1 MVDSQRP
8 SITDHRLLTAP
19 VKPASPLAHLPIEFL
34 GSFPDPQV
42 RLEPPLPE
50 IAFLGRS
57 NVGKSSLLN
66 ALVGRRNVARVSGSP
81 GKTTLLNVFRLPSLY
96 LIDLPGYGYARASH
110 SDRAGF
116 AKLIKGV
123 LTRRTSLTGVVWLL
137 DIRHSPSKE
146 DVEYSHL
153 LAERGIPLLV
163 ALTKADK
170 LGRAARGERLREL
183 AKALEVPEEQFEP
196 TSSSTGLGIAELG
209 ESVLAATA
217 TEAR

>member
-1 MVDSQRP
+1 M
-8 SITDHRLLTAP
+8 HRS
-19 VKPASPLAHLPIEFL
+19 SPLAHLPIDFI

-66 ALVGRRNVARVSGSP
+66 ALVGRRNLARVSGSP
-81 GKTTLLNVFRLPSLY
+81 GKTTLLNVFRLPPLY
-96 LIDLPGYGYARASH
+96 LIDLPGYGYAKASH
-110 SDRAGF
+110 SNRAGF

-123 LTRRTSLTGVVWLL
+123 LTRRATLTGVVWLL
-137 DIRHSPSKE
+137 DVRHAPSKE
-146 DVEYSHL
+146 DLEYGGL

-170 LGRAARGERLREL
+170 LGRGVRGERLRDL
-183 AKALEVPEEQFEP
+183 AKALEVPEGQFEL
-196 TSSSTGLGIAELG
+196 TSASTGLGIAELG
-209 ESVLAATA
+209 ESLLAATA
-217 TEAR
+217 TEVR

>member
-1 MVDSQRP
+1 M
-8 SITDHRLLTAP
+8 HRS
-19 VKPASPLAHLPIEFL
+19 SPLAQLPIDFI

-66 ALVGRRNVARVSGSP
+66 ALVGRRNLARVSGSP

-110 SDRAGF
+110 GDRAGF

-170 LGRAARGERLREL
+170 LGRAARGDRLREL